1 MSKIKGMDISEWQG
15 TIDFAKA
22 AKDVE
27 FVIIREGYRK
37 TTDKKFFE
45 YVKGFQ
51 NAGVP
56 IHGVYHFVYAM
67 TDADAKAEAENC
79 IKNVQA
85 AGLPKSTYI
94 WVDIEYD
101 TIDKAKK

>member
-22 AKDVE
+22 AKDVK

-37 TTDKKFFE
+37 TVDKKFFE

-51 NAGVP
+51 AAGVP
-56 IHGVYHFVYAM
+56 IQGVYHFIYAM
-67 TDADAKAEAENC
+67 TNEDARLEAENC
-79 IKNVQA
+79 IKNVQT

-94 WVDIEYD
+94 WADLEYD
-101 TIDKAKK
+101 TIEKAKK

>member
-1 MSKIKGMDISEWQG
+1 MSKIKGIDVSYFQG
-15 TIDFAKA
+15 NINFMQT
-22 AKDVE
+22 AKDIQ

-37 TTDKKFFE
+37 TVDKKFFE

-51 NAGVP
+51 AAGVP

-67 TDADAKAEAENC
+67 TDADAKAEAQSC
-79 IKNVQA
+79 IANVER